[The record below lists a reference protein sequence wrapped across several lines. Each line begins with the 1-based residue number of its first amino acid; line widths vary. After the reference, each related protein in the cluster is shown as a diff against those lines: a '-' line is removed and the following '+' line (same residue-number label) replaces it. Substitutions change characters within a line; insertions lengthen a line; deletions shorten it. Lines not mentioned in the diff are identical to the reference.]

1 MAEKVGAA
9 RAVRAATVVRAE
21 ATEAT
26 EATEGRAAPLAGRV
40 EWGATAAAW
49 VVPER
54 CEAAGSSAM
63 PGREADRSNRCAF
76 WASAR
81 PTGPPFMD
89 VER

>member
-49 VVPER
+49 VVPG
-54 CEAAGSSAM
+54 AAADVAAIAAM
-63 PGREADRSNRCAF
+63 AAEPAAAKHNTA
-76 WASAR
+76 
-81 PTGPPFMD
+81 
-89 VER
+89 

>member
-49 VVPER
+49 VVPE
-54 CEAAGSSAM
+54 AAGETFHGAVVPAAM
-63 PGREADRSNRCAF
+63 AEMAE
-76 WASAR
+76 
-81 PTGPPFMD
+81 TGAVP
-89 VER
+89 VH

>member
-49 VVPER
+49 VVPE
-54 CEAAGSSAM
+54 AAVGTLHGAVEPAAM
-63 PGREADRSNRCAF
+63 AETAE
-76 WASAR
+76 
-81 PTGPPFMD
+81 TGAVP
-89 VER
+89 VH

>member
-49 VVPER
+49 VVPEAAVGTFQPL
-54 CEAAGSSAM
+54 EAVPAAM
-63 PGREADRSNRCAF
+63 AEMAE
-76 WASAR
+76 
-81 PTGPPFMD
+81 TGAVP
-89 VER
+89 VH